1 MSGAE
6 IEREKQRESTKMDHM
21 IQQQLV
27 NAASELENQLDSEL
41 NALDAMTG
49 NELQTLRNQRI
60 NEMKNLAKKKQ
71 EWLNNGHGSYEELS
85 GEKEFFEVSKKS
97 ANIVAHFYRDATERC
112 KIVDHHLKILA
123 KQHLEA
129 KFCKVNAE
137 NSPFLTQRL
146 RIKVIPT
153 IAIIKDSK
161 TKDYIVGFT
170 DLGNRDDFSTEMM
183 EWRIAQSGAIEY
195 NVSMPGAVPPDSCLS
210 DWKFKNLIIF
220 CDWNLAQGD
229 LLTPP
234 DQARKEKNLLRQ
246 QKKKIRGTVESDDSD
261 IDFND

>member
-1 MSGAE
+1 MEQVIHQQLANAAAE
-6 IEREKQRESTKMDHM
+6 IES
-21 IQQQLV
+21 
-27 NAASELENQLDSEL
+27 QLDDQI
-41 NALDAMTG
+41 NALDSMTSD
-49 NELQTLRNQRI
+49 EMRALRQQRL
-60 NEMKNLAKKKQ
+60 NEMKNEAKKKQ
-71 EWLNNGHGSYEELS
+71 EWLNNGHGEYSELS
-85 GEKEFFEVSKKS
+85 GEKEFFEVGKKS
-97 ANIVAHFYRDATERC
+97 ANIIAHFYRDATERC

-123 KQHLEA
+123 KKHVEA

-195 NVSMPGAVPPDSCLS
+195 NVSVKMV
-210 DWKFKNLIIF
+210 
-220 CDWNLAQGD
+220 
-229 LLTPP
+229 
-234 DQARKEKNLLRQ
+234 
-246 QKKKIRGTVESDDSD
+246 
-261 IDFND
+261 FNVHKH